1 MVLEV
6 EEEEEEEE
14 EEVVEGASERKDIS
28 IKSTI
33 RVEIFLFKSECVSSL
48 RVGALIR
55 TLIKPKTSHSR
66 E

>member
-6 EEEEEEEE
+6 EE

-33 RVEIFLFKSECVSSL
+33 RVELFLFKSECVSSL
-48 RVGALIR
+48 REAALIR